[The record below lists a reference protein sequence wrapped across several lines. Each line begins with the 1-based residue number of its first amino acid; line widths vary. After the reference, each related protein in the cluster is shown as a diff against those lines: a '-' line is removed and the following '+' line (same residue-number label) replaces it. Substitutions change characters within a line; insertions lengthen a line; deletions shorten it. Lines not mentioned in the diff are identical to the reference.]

1 LFACKEH
8 TYATKHITTGNVHK
22 VHTPSS
28 PPVLNA
34 MLFPAVKLMITT
46 NNIMVAKLAATPS
59 LKLVS

>member
-1 LFACKEH
+1 
-8 TYATKHITTGNVHK
+8 
-22 VHTPSS
+22 
-28 PPVLNA
+28 